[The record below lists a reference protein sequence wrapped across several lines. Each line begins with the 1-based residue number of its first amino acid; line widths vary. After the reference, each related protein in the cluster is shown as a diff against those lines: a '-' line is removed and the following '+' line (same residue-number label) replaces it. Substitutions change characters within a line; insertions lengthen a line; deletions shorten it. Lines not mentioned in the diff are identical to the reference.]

1 MSIMQHKENTQPPNN
16 NTRLLITTR
25 LVTSILAFFL
35 IFGLNTAW
43 SGQDQAPSG
52 TQGKNSSS
60 PDATQSPTPSTA
72 TDSTVTLEQITVV
85 SQKIDEYVQ
94 KNPNQV
100 VSMDEAEI
108 TQRNFLGVYEVLG
121 NMPGVDVKKSGG
133 MGARISIRG
142 GGGSGSVLVL
152 LDGRPMNSGQFSGV
166 DLGSIPIDIIKK
178 ITVFK
183 PPVPMWLG
191 PGSSAGAIYIE
202 TKKGKTT
209 GAATSSGRLRTTVAS
224 FGQFDLNG
232 SWKLSREKSNLLL
245 AAGYG
250 HVDGKR
256 ENSQKDKGHFS
267 FNWDKETDDLLSIQ
281 VNGKYYLSD
290 HGIAGP
296 TYNPT
301 PNANQR
307 YEKGSLD
314 MKVKGFM
321 GEALDYEV
329 KSFVDITNLEDFSN
343 SGEKSTLDSL
353 SSGLGGEL
361 FWSGMDE
368 KNEFRV
374 GTLFK
379 NEQVDHTLTGDHDRS
394 QISLHGVHTMTLS
407 PLVVTAGVRG
417 DYSNDF
423 YFSPAGNLGI
433 SYEILPELMFKTNV
447 GYSTN
452 LPSFGQLYQ
461 PSHGAIDQVRGNPDL
476 NEEKITTY
484 TVGLQ
489 KRFRKKSYMELT
501 FFRTDSRDLIK
512 YQRGDDLI
520 SRPENID
527 NAWKQGVE
535 ATFKYTFSPLFSID
549 LNHIWQK
556 TENEDN
562 KKELSYAPDHTFKA
576 TIKSKLATGTRLE
589 STVRA
594 YTSQFTDTDNTV
606 DEKIHGYATVDAKMI
621 HPVTLAGYS
630 GDVYLNLI
638 NLFDRDYSS
647 HYGYPDDGIRLA
659 CGLNINF

>member
-1 MSIMQHKENTQPPNN
+1 MQHERTHQACHHTTWILKPE
-16 NTRLLITTR
+16 ITR
-25 LVTSILAFFL
+25 LVITILAFFL
-35 IFGLNTAW
+35 FSGLNTAW
-43 SGQDQAPSG
+43 AGQTPKTTETQNKNTLSTDTVQPAPP
-52 TQGKNSSS
+52 S
-60 PDATQSPTPSTA
+60 PESA
-72 TDSTVTLEQITVV
+72 VTLEQITVV
-85 SQKIDEYVQ
+85 SKKIDAYIQ

-100 VSMDEAEI
+100 VSMDEVEI
-108 TQRNFLGVYEVLG
+108 TRRNFLGAYEVLG
-121 NMPGVDVKKSGG
+121 SLPGVDVRKSSG

-166 DLGSIPIDIIKK
+166 DLDSIPIDIIKK

-183 PPVPMWLG
+183 PPVPVWLG

-202 TKKGKTT
+202 TKKGKSAD
-209 GAATSSGRLRTTVAS
+209 AATSSGRLRTTAGS
-224 FGQFDLNG
+224 FGRFDLNG

-250 HVDGKR
+250 HLDGKR
-256 ENSQKDKGHFS
+256 ENSEKDKGHFS
-267 FNWDKETDDLLSIQ
+267 FNWDKETDALLNIQ

-290 HGIAGP
+290 HGVAGP

-321 GEALDYEV
+321 GDAFDYEV
-329 KSFVDITNLEDFSN
+329 KTFADITNLEDISN
-343 SGEKSTLDSL
+343 SGRKATLDSL
-353 SSGLGGEL
+353 SSGVGGEL
-361 FWSGMDE
+361 FWSDMDE
-368 KNEFRV
+368 KNSFRV

-379 NEQVDHTLTGDHDRS
+379 NEQVDHTLTGEHNRS

-407 PLVVTAGVRG
+407 PFIITAGVRG

-423 YFSPAGNLGI
+423 YFSPAGNLGL
-433 SYEILPELMFKTNV
+433 SYEILPELVFKTTA
-447 GYSTN
+447 GYTTN

-461 PSHGAIDQVRGNPDL
+461 PSHGSIDQVRGNPDL
-476 NEEKITTY
+476 DEEKITTY

-489 KRFRKKSYMELT
+489 KRFKKKSYMELT

-512 YQRGDDLI
+512 YQREDDLI

-527 NAWKQGVE
+527 KAWKQGVE
-535 ATFKYTFSPLFSID
+535 ATLKYTWSSLFSLE
-549 LNHIWQK
+549 LNHVWQE

-562 KKELSYAPDHTFKA
+562 NKELSYAPDHTFKA
-576 TIKSKLATGTRLE
+576 TLKSKLATGTRLE

-594 YTSQFTDTDNTV
+594 YTSQYTDTDNTE
-606 DEKIHGYATVDAKMI
+606 DEKIHGYATVDAKI
-621 HPVTLAGYS
+621 IQPTTLAGHS
-630 GDVYLNLI
+630 GDVYLHLI
-638 NLFDRDYSS
+638 NLFDQDYDS
-647 HYGYPDDGIRLA
+647 HYGYPDDGFRLA